1 VKLTSL
7 ILILA
12 ACAAFADSP
21 APAPSARA
29 DDALST
35 ILVPGNDWQVA
46 VEGLGFADGLSCDA
60 EGNLYFADLKGDNA
74 GVYRLAPDGTKTKL
88 ASGGKSGT
96 RVGPDGRLYACG
108 GKALVAFDLKSGAK
122 ETPIANNL
130 GTNDLAV
137 SKQGFVYIT
146 DTGKKQ
152 VTLVDPKDGS
162 ARAADTGI
170 TAPNGIGL
178 SPDHGT
184 LYVSDYGG
192 TNVWALKVQPDGS
205 LADKKPLMTMKAPE
219 NKPTVAAGDGLTVD
233 AAGRVYVTTAL
244 GVQVFDPQGQNL
256 GTIKTP
262 GGKGPL
268 VSAGFGGKNLDELY
282 IACGDKLYKRKTK
295 VKGAAPLAAAPR

>member
-7 ILILA
+7 VLILT
-12 ACAAFADSP
+12 ACAAFAETP
-21 APAPSARA
+21 APAQATRA
-29 DDALST
+29 DDALSS
-35 ILVPGNDWQVA
+35 ILVPGDDWQVA
-46 VEGLGFADGLSCDA
+46 VDGLGFADGLSCDA

-96 RVGPDGRLYACG
+96 RVGPDGRLYSCG
-108 GKALVAFDLKSGAK
+108 GKVLVAFDLTSPGAK
-122 ETPIANNL
+122 PTQIADNL

-137 SKQGFVYIT
+137 SRQGFVYIT

-152 VTLVDPKDGS
+152 VTRVNAKMGDVT
-162 ARAADTGI
+162 AADTGI

-178 SPDHGT
+178 SPDHAT

-192 TNVWALKVQPDGS
+192 THVYSLKVQPDGS
-205 LADKKPLMTMKAPE
+205 LTDKKEFGTMKAPE
-219 NKPTVAAGDGLTVD
+219 NKPTVAAGDGLAVD
-233 AAGRVYVTTAL
+233 SAGRVYVTTAL
-244 GVQVFDPQGQNL
+244 GLQVFDAQGHNL

-268 VSAGFGGKNLDELY
+268 VSAGFGGKDLDHLY
-282 IACGDKLYKRKTK
+282 IACGDKLYRRKTQ
-295 VKGAAPLAAAPR
+295 VRGATPVAAR

>member
-1 VKLTSL
+1 MKLTFL
-7 ILILA
+7 VVILS
-12 ACAAFADSP
+12 ACAAFAETP
-21 APAPSARA
+21 APGGPAVDS
-29 DDALST
+29 LQS
-35 ILVPGNDWQVA
+35 ILVPGDDWQVA
-46 VEGLGFADGLSCDA
+46 VDGLGFADGLSCDA
-60 EGNLYFADLKGDNA
+60 QGNLYFADLKGDNA

-96 RVGPDGRLYACG
+96 RLGPDGRLYACG
-108 GKALVAFDLKSGAK
+108 GKVLVAFDLKSGAQ
-122 ETPIANNL
+122 ETPVANNI

-152 VTLVDPKDGS
+152 VTRINAKTGEVT
-162 ARAADTGI
+162 AADTGI

-178 SPDHGT
+178 SPDHAT

-192 TNVWALKVQPDGS
+192 TNVWAFKVQPDGL

-233 AAGRVYVTTAL
+233 SAGRVYVTTAL
-244 GVQVFDPQGQNL
+244 GVQVFDPRGQNL
-256 GTIKTP
+256 GIIKTP

-268 VSAGFGGKNLDELY
+268 VSTGFAGKDLDHLY
-282 IACGDKLYKRKTK
+282 IACGDKLYKRKTQ
-295 VKGAAPLAAAPR
+295 VKGAAAPAAR

>member
-1 VKLTSL
+1 VKLTFLVL
-7 ILILA
+7 ILT
-12 ACAAFADSP
+12 ACAAFAEDPTP
-21 APAPSARA
+21 AAATRA
-29 DDALST
+29 DDALSS
-35 ILVPGNDWQVA
+35 ILVPGDDWQIA
-46 VEGLGFADGLSCDA
+46 VDGLGFADGLSCDA
-60 EGNLYFADLKGDNA
+60 QGNLYFADLKGDNA

-96 RVGPDGRLYACG
+96 RVGTDGRLYACG
-108 GKALVAFDLKSGAK
+108 GKVLVAFDLKSGAQ
-122 ETPIANNL
+122 ETPVANNI

-152 VTLVDPKDGS
+152 VTRINAKTGEVT
-162 ARAADTGI
+162 AADTGI

-178 SPDHGT
+178 SPDHAT

-192 TNVWALKVQPDGS
+192 TNVWAFKVQPDGS

-233 AAGRVYVTTAL
+233 SAGRVYVTTAL
-244 GVQVFDPQGQNL
+244 GVQVFDPKGQHL
-256 GTIKTP
+256 GTIQTP

-268 VSAGFGGKNLDELY
+268 VSAGFAGKDLDHLY
-282 IACGDKLYKRKTK
+282 IACGDKLYKRKTQ
-295 VKGAAPLAAAPR
+295 VKGAAAPAAR

>member
-1 VKLTSL
+1 MIAPL
-7 ILILA
+7 IALLA
-12 ACAAFADSP
+12 ACAAFADPASP
-21 APAPSARA
+21 APDSRHGE
-29 DDALST
+29 ALES
-35 ILVPGNDWQVA
+35 ILVPGDDWQVA
-46 VEGLGFADGLSCDA
+46 VDGLGFADGLSCDA
-60 EGNLYFADLKGDNA
+60 DGNLYFADLRGDNA

-108 GKALVAFDLKSGAK
+108 GKVLVAFDVKSDA
-122 ETPIANNL
+122 TQTQIADNL

-137 SKQGFVYIT
+137 SRHGHVYIT

-152 VTLVDPKDGS
+152 VTRVDPKTGK
-162 ARAADTGI
+162 AEAADTGI

-178 SPDHGT
+178 SPDHTT

-192 TNVWALKVQPDGS
+192 TSVWAFKVHPDGS
-205 LADKKPLMTMKAPE
+205 LTDKKPLMTMKAPE
-219 NKPTVAAGDGLTVD
+219 NKPTVAAGDGLAVD

-244 GVQVFDPQGQNL
+244 GVQVFDAQGQNL

-268 VSAGFGGKNLDELY
+268 VSAGFGGKDLDQLY
-282 IACGDKLYKRKTK
+282 IACGDKLYRRKTQ
-295 VKGAAPLAAAPR
+295 VKGAAPLAAR